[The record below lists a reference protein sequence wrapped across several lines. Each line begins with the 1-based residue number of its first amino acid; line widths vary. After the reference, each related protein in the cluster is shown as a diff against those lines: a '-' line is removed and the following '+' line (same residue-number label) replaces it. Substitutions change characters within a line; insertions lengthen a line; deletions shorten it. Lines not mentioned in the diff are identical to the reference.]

1 MAKPKVLVDTSGF
14 YALLIRS
21 DSKHAQAVRWLE
33 DFRNSGQYAVTT
45 DYIVDETATLFLA
58 RSVQHLIQPFFR
70 MLQESAALSM
80 LYVDEARFR
89 QSKDQFLKHLDQEYS
104 FTDCTSMV
112 VMKELSVKIALTKDS
127 HFRKAGF
134 RALLAE

>member
-70 MLQESAALSM
+70 MLQESEALSM

-127 HFRKAGF
+127 HFREAGF